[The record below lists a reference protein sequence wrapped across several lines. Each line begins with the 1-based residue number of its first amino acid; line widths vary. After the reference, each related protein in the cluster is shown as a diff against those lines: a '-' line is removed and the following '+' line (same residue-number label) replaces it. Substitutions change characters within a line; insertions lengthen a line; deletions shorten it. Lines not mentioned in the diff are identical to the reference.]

1 MQLRTENI
9 SPLPFE
15 IISFLEKL
23 ILNEKIERIIVFGS
37 RAIGDYEDYSDFDIA
52 IDAPKISKYEWLKI
66 KEYSIYDLRT
76 IYRVSLVNY
85 STNPD
90 NLKESINQKGKTI
103 YGRH

>member
-1 MQLRTENI
+1 MRLRVEKI
-9 SPLPFE
+9 SPIPFE
-15 IISFLEKL
+15 IISFLERL
-23 ILNEKIERIIVFGS
+23 ILNEKIERIILFGS

-66 KEYSIYDLRT
+66 KEYSIYDLKT

-90 NLKESINQKGKTI
+90 NLKESINQKGVII
-103 YGRH
+103 YARH